1 MPRLATA
8 ALTLAIAP
16 FFLAAPA
23 SAQAIHALIVADTDE
38 PGRQVDRTATYE
50 VLMDA
55 AERAAQY
62 SGLELIDR
70 SLHGRAFNY
79 DSVVRAMENLT
90 CGPDDVVFF
99 AFEGHG
105 SNARGS
111 VYPALYFPHSNRDIT
126 FDWMVDQIRRCNPR
140 LIVALSGSCN
150 SGPALPIADPP
161 QLFSRD
167 FVAPEGSPEI
177 YRALFADARGEVLG
191 TAASPGEV
199 SWSYTSK
206 GNVYLLAFVQNLRDM
221 TTADSTPVDW
231 DTIMHAAYADSIDLT
246 SGFESLQN
254 SVWEVNLWDVPPEP
268 ARPMTLDVSL
278 PANYGGVRLTA
289 GFPEDPH
296 IVTVA
301 AGGSEDA
308 GTASQCPGFVSA
320 APDYELTYTASPQFG
335 ELNIY
340 ARSKADTM
348 LVVNTPSGQWI
359 CNDDHVGLD
368 PLISLQRP
376 ESGVYDI
383 WVGTYGPDASNP
395 PANLYIS
402 ELPAQF

>member
-1 MPRLATA
+1 MLRLATA
-8 ALTLAIAP
+8 ALALAAAP
-16 FFLAAPA
+16 FIMAAPA
-23 SAQAIHALIVADTDE
+23 AAQAIHALIVADTDE

-50 VLMDA
+50 VLMEA
-55 AERAAQY
+55 ADRAARY
-62 SGLELIDR
+62 AGLDLVDR
-70 SLHGRAFNY
+70 SLHGRAFDY
-79 DSVVRAMENLT
+79 STVVQAMENLT

-99 AFEGHG
+99 VFEGHG
-105 SNARGS
+105 SNAQGTA
-111 VYPALYFPHSNRDIT
+111 YPALYFPRTDQSIT

-140 LIVALSGSCN
+140 LIVALSGTCN
-150 SGPALPIADPP
+150 YGPALPVPDPP

-177 YRALFADARGEVLG
+177 YRALFAEARGEILG

-206 GNVYLLAFVQNLRDM
+206 GNVYLLAFVQNLREM
-221 TTADSTPVDW
+221 TTVDSTPVDW

-254 SVWEVNLWDVPPEP
+254 SIWEVNLWDVPPQP

-278 PANYGGVRLTA
+278 PANFGGVRLTA
-289 GFPEDPH
+289 GFPQDPH
-296 IVTVA
+296 VVTVY

-308 GTASQCPGFVSA
+308 GVATQCPGFVSA
-320 APDYELTYTASPQFG
+320 APDYELTYTASRQFDM
-335 ELNIY
+335 LNIY
-340 ARSKADTM
+340 ARSKADTI

-359 CNDDHVGLD
+359 CNDDYSGLD
-368 PLISLQRP
+368 PLISMQRP

-383 WVGTYGPDASNP
+383 WVGTYGADPSAP

-402 ELPAQF
+402 ELPPRF